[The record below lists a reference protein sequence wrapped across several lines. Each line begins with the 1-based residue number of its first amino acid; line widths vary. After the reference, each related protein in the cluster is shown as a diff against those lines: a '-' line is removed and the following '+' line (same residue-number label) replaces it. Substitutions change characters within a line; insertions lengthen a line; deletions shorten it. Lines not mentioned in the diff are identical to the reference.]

1 MFTLRKITQTG
12 VEMNFN
18 LGDSYTLVTKENSPE
33 EFEKGL
39 KEHLFYGDIYAFV
52 SWNNEILP
60 LYKNQKNYIVSESG
74 KTYDNLTYK

>member
-33 EFEKGL
+33 EFEKRFKRTSVLWRYLCFCIL
-39 KEHLFYGDIYAFV
+39 K
-52 SWNNEILP
+52 
-60 LYKNQKNYIVSESG
+60 
-74 KTYDNLTYK
+74 

>member
-33 EFEKGL
+33 EFEKVL
-39 KEHLFYGDIYAFV
+39 KEHPFYGDIYAFV
-52 SWNNEILP
+52 S
-60 LYKNQKNYIVSESG
+60 
-74 KTYDNLTYK
+74 

>member
-39 KEHLFYGDIYAFV
+39 KEHPFYEDIYAFV